1 MSSSSPNQDEILAA
15 LRDFVGAEKPDEV
28 RDLQNDDN
36 LFDLGLLDS
45 LQLVSMVVFIE
56 SEFGC
61 ALNFD
66 DLTEENLGSLSAIRD
81 LILRNTSEVQ
91 EFA

>member
-1 MSSSSPNQDEILAA
+1 MAA
-15 LRDFVGAEKPDEV
+15 LRDFVGAERPDEV

-61 ALNFD
+61 TLDFD

-91 EFA
+91 ESA

>member
-61 ALNFD
+61 ALDFD
-66 DLTEENLGSLSAIRD
+66 DLTEEN
-81 LILRNTSEVQ
+81 TSVLCRL
-91 EFA
+91 FGI

>member
-1 MSSSSPNQDEILAA
+1 MSSSSPNQDEILAS
-15 LRDFVGAEKPDEV
+15 LRDFVGAERPDEV

-56 SEFGC
+56 SKFGC
-61 ALNFD
+61 ALGFD
-66 DLTEENLGSLSAIRD
+66 DLTEENLGSLSSIRD

-91 EFA
+91 EFT

>member
-1 MSSSSPNQDEILAA
+1 MSSSSPNQDEILAS
-15 LRDFVGAEKPDEV
+15 LRDFVGAERPDEV

-61 ALNFD
+61 ALGFD
-66 DLTEENLGSLSAIRD
+66 DLTEENLGSLSSIRD

-91 EFA
+91 EFT